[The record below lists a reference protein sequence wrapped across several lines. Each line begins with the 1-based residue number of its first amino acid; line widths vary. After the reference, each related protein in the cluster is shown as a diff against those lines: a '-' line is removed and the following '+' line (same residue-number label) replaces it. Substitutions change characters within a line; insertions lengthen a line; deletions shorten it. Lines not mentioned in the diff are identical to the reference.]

1 MRFRGLPPLPYYGRK
16 KNMENKFEK
25 NLAEGSVAKNLIL
38 FAIPFIFSNLI
49 QSLYNVADMI
59 IVGQFS
65 GTISMSGVNIGG
77 QITNIVT
84 NLVIGLAAGATVL
97 IGQYLGAGQKRAL
110 EETIG
115 TLFSTLLVAAVVL
128 SVVMIA
134 FRVPILRLIQTPEE
148 SFDEANR
155 YLSITMAGT
164 IFIFG
169 YNALSAVMRGMG
181 DSRRPLYFVTIAC
194 FVNIFLDILM
204 VKGWGMGAAGA
215 ALATVISQAVS
226 MILCILYL
234 RRNNFVF
241 SFSLKSFRFH
251 KLRLR
256 MLLRIGIPTSV
267 QSFASSLSFL
277 FLTTMVN
284 GLGVTASAAVGAV
297 GKFNGFAI
305 LPAVAISNSVAAMS
319 AQNIG
324 AGKIKRA
331 QKTFTVGLIL
341 SFSISAVIFI
351 LSRLFPGEILAVFA
365 DDADMVAAGIVY
377 MASFGLDY
385 LCVPFYFN
393 LNGLFNGSGHTT
405 FSLINGSMASVLVRI
420 PTCYFFGSILNMGLG
435 GYGLGAPCASLAAA
449 IVGFIY
455 FFSGRW
461 KVSTIIREGESA

>member
-1 MRFRGLPPLPYYGRK
+1 MS
-16 KNMENKFEK
+16 KFEK
-25 NLAEGSVAKNLIL
+25 NLAEGNVAKQLIL

-110 EETIG
+110 EETIS
-115 TLFSTLLVAAVVL
+115 TLFCTLLVAAVVL
-128 SVVMIA
+128 SVVMILL
-134 FRVPILRLIQTPEE
+134 REPVLRLIQTPAE
-148 SFDEANR
+148 SFEEASR

-181 DSRRPLYFVTIAC
+181 DSRRPLYFVAIAC
-194 FVNIFLDILM
+194 FVNIFLDLLM
-204 VKGWGMGAAGA
+204 VGKWGMGASGA

-226 MILCILYL
+226 MILCIFYL
-234 RRNNFVF
+234 QRNQFVF
-241 SFSLKSFRFH
+241 SFRLSSFRFH

-256 MLLRIGIPTSV
+256 TLLRIGIPTSI

-277 FLTTMVN
+277 FLTAMVN
-284 GLGVTASAAVGAV
+284 SLGVTASAAVGAV

-305 LPAVAISNSVAAMS
+305 LPAIAISNSVAAMS

-324 AGKIKRA
+324 AGKIQRA
-331 QKTFTVGLIL
+331 QKTFYVGLAL
-341 SFSISAVIFI
+341 SFSISAVIFL
-351 LSRLFPGEILAVFA
+351 LSRLFPEQILTIFA
-365 DDADMVAAGIVY
+365 DDAEMAAAGVVY
-377 MASFGLDY
+377 LASFSLDY
-385 LCVPFYFN
+385 LFVPFYFN

-405 FSLINGSMASVLVRI
+405 FSLVNGAMASVLVRI
-420 PTCYFFGSILNMGLG
+420 PACYFFGAVLGMGLG
-435 GYGLGAPCASLAAA
+435 GYGLGAPSASLAAA
-449 IVGFIY
+449 LVGFGY
-455 FFSGRW
+455 FLSGRW
-461 KVSTIIREGESA
+461 KVSTIIHKE

>member
-1 MRFRGLPPLPYYGRK
+1 MSQFQR
-16 KNMENKFEK
+16 
-25 NLAEGSVAKNLIL
+25 NLSEGNVAKQLIF
-38 FAIPFIFSNLI
+38 FAVPFILSNLI

-65 GTISMSGVNIGG
+65 GTVSMSGVNIGG
-77 QITNIVT
+77 QITFIIT

-97 IGQYLGAGQKRAL
+97 IAQYLGAGQQKEL

-115 TLFSTLLVAAVVL
+115 TLFTVLILAAVLFSALMIVL
-128 SVVMIA
+128 
-134 FRVPILRLIQTPEE
+134 RVPILRLIQTPAE

-155 YLSITMAGT
+155 YLTITMAGT

-181 DSRRPLYFVTIAC
+181 DSKRPLYFVGVAC
-194 FVNIFLDILM
+194 AVNVGLDLLM
-204 VKGWGMGAAGA
+204 VKQAA
-215 ALATVISQAVS
+215 S

-234 RRNNFVF
+234 KVNDFVF
-241 SFSLKSFRFH
+241 SFRLSAFGFH
-251 KLRLR
+251 KERLK
-256 MLLRIGIPTSV
+256 MLLKIGIPTSV

-324 AGKIKRA
+324 AGKLDRA
-331 QKTFTVGLIL
+331 KKTFFIGLALSL
-341 SFSISAVIFI
+341 SFSTIIFTLSRIFPEEI
-351 LSRLFPGEILAVFA
+351 LSIFA
-365 DDADMVAAGIVY
+365 DDADLVAAGKVY
-377 MASFGLDY
+377 LTYFGLDY
-385 LCVPFYFN
+385 LVVPFFFN

-405 FSLINGSMASVLVRI
+405 FSLINGSMAAILVRI
-420 PTCYFFGSILNMGLG
+420 PACYFFGAICGLGLG
-435 GYGLGAPCASLAAA
+435 GYGLGAPCASLAASL
-449 IVGFIY
+449 VGFGY

-461 KVSTIIREGESA
+461 TKSTIIRQEASS

>member
-1 MRFRGLPPLPYYGRK
+1 MSQFQR
-16 KNMENKFEK
+16 
-25 NLAEGSVAKNLIL
+25 NLSEGNVAKQLIF
-38 FAIPFIFSNLI
+38 FAVPFILSNLI

-65 GTISMSGVNIGG
+65 GTVSMSGVNIGG
-77 QITNIVT
+77 QITFIIT

-97 IGQYLGAGQKRAL
+97 IAQYLGAGQQKEL

-115 TLFSTLLVAAVVL
+115 TLFTVLILAAVLFSALMIVL
-128 SVVMIA
+128 
-134 FRVPILRLIQTPEE
+134 RVPILRLIQTPAE

-155 YLSITMAGT
+155 YLTITMAGT

-181 DSRRPLYFVTIAC
+181 DSKRPLYFVGVAC
-194 FVNIFLDILM
+194 AVNVGLDLLM
-204 VKGWGMGAAGA
+204 VKQWGMGASGA
-215 ALATVISQAVS
+215 ALATVISQAAS

-234 RRNNFVF
+234 KVNDFVF
-241 SFSLKSFRFH
+241 SFRLSAFGFH
-251 KLRLR
+251 KERLK
-256 MLLRIGIPTSV
+256 MLLKIGIPTSV

-324 AGKIKRA
+324 AGKLDRA
-331 QKTFTVGLIL
+331 KKTFFIGLAL
-341 SFSISAVIFI
+341 SFSFSTIIFTLSRIFPEEI
-351 LSRLFPGEILAVFA
+351 LSIFA
-365 DDADMVAAGIVY
+365 DDADLVAAGKVY
-377 MASFGLDY
+377 LTYFGLDY
-385 LCVPFYFN
+385 LVVPFFFN

-405 FSLINGSMASVLVRI
+405 FSLINGSMAAILVRI
-420 PTCYFFGSILNMGLG
+420 PACYFFGAICGFGLG
-435 GYGLGAPCASLAAA
+435 GYGLGAPCASLAASL
-449 IVGFIY
+449 VGFGY
-455 FFSGRW
+455 FFSGQW
-461 KVSTIIREGESA
+461 TKSTIIRQEASS

>member
-1 MRFRGLPPLPYYGRK
+1 
-16 KNMENKFEK
+16 MEDKFEK
-25 NLAEGSVAKNLIL
+25 NLSEGNVVRNLIL

-97 IGQYLGAGQKRAL
+97 IGQYLGAGQKKAL

-115 TLFSTLLVAAVVL
+115 TLFSALLVAAVVL
-128 SVVMIA
+128 SVVMIGL
-134 FRVPILRLIQTPEE
+134 RVPILRMIQTPTE

-169 YNALSAVMRGMG
+169 YNALSSVMRGMG

-204 VKGWGMGAAGA
+204 VKGWGMGATGA

-226 MILCILYL
+226 MILCIVYL
-234 RRNNFVF
+234 QKHNFVF
-241 SFSLKSFRFH
+241 SFRLSSFRFH
-251 KLRLR
+251 KERLR
-256 MLLRIGIPTSV
+256 MLLKIGIPTSV
-267 QSFASSLSFL
+267 QNFASSLSFL

-284 GLGVTASAAVGAV
+284 SLGVTASAAVGAV

-305 LPAVAISNSVAAMS
+305 LPAAAISNSVAAIS

-324 AGKIKRA
+324 AGKVQRA
-331 QKTFTVGLIL
+331 RKTFFVGLSL
-341 SFSISAVIFI
+341 SFAISAVIFL
-351 LSRLFPGEILAVFA
+351 LSRLFPAQILSIFA
-365 DDADMVAAGIVY
+365 DDADMVAAGVVY
-377 MASFGLDY
+377 MAYFGLDY
-385 LCVPFYFN
+385 LCVPFHFN
-393 LNGLFNGSGHTT
+393 LNGLFNGAGHTT
-405 FSLINGSMASVLVRI
+405 FSLINGAMASVLVRI
-420 PTCYFFGSILNMGLG
+420 PTCYFFGSILGMGLG

-449 IVGFIY
+449 IVGFVY

-461 KVSTIIREGESA
+461 KKSTIIKQEELA